1 MLLLDT
7 HVAIWLAF
15 GTELTQASRDRI
27 TRERESEGVGI
38 SAVTVWEVGNLVR
51 KGKLGLQLTLSAWV
65 ERFRATHGFHDVPL
79 STDIV
84 IEAANL
90 PGQLHGDP
98 ADRFLVATARHLDI
112 PLVTRDKR
120 ILAYAKAGHVRV
132 VKC

>member
-15 GTELTQASRDRI
+15 GIELTQVFRDRI
-27 TRERESEGVGI
+27 TDERNKDGVCI
-38 SAVTVWEVGNLVR
+38 SSVSVWEVGNLMR
-51 KGKLGLQLTLSAWV
+51 KGKLGLEIQLAAWV
-65 ERFRATHGFHDVPL
+65 ERFRSTSGFHDVPL

-90 PGQLHGDP
+90 PGRFHGDP
-98 ADRFLVATARHLDI
+98 ADRFLIATARHLDI
-112 PLVTRDKR
+112 PIATRDRK
-120 ILAYAKAGHVRV
+120 ILEYAKARHVRV